1 MEIYLS
7 AQFMIF
13 LSLVGDV
20 RFISKS
26 RALDVTNNHWPILPL
41 KRLEKN
47 LTKQIF
53 GTDRPCL
60 SYVTSTRCA

>member
-1 MEIYLS
+1 MEQLLIKIYLS

-26 RALDVTNNHWPILPL
+26 RALDVTNNNHWPILPL

-47 LTKQIF
+47 LTK
-53 GTDRPCL
+53 
-60 SYVTSTRCA
+60 